1 MTDQVQGYTFQY
13 AYSNEIIQA
22 FVKIVQPVYEI
33 NFDSQTG
40 DLYIGD
46 LNPNNTGTSNLA
58 IGSNALFSNT
68 SGSNNVAIGNDA
80 LYYNTTS
87 NNNTAIGTQALYY
100 DTGEGNIG
108 IGADALRFNTSG
120 NYNSAIGTFALEYNE
135 TGNYNT
141 AIGSLTLQSN
151 TTGSNNIAIGYNSLI
166 NITSGSGNVV
176 IGNMILSNSTTN
188 VNNMIWI
195 GNNQVNYPN
204 IYPLN
209 NGTYENNSLF
219 IAPNVGLIGGIDNN
233 TFDTTTNKIVPSTS
247 SYVIIYG
254 EIATS
259 FGGTA
264 PTSITAG
271 ASPYTFTPS
280 STTNQIVIISGG
292 SVSSIALNGT
302 TTGLTSGTFYC
313 RAGDSLTITYSTAP
327 TILQYNV

>member
-1 MTDQVQGYTFQY
+1 MTDQVQGYTFEY
-13 AYSNEIIQA
+13 AYSNAIIQA
-22 FVKIVQPVYEI
+22 FANIVQPDYEI
-33 NFDSQTG
+33 NFNSQTG

-46 LNPNNTGTSNLA
+46 INPNNTGTSNLA
-58 IGSNALFSNT
+58 VGSNALFSNT
-68 SGSNNVAIGNDA
+68 SASNNVAIGNDA

-87 NNNTAIGTQALYY
+87 NNNTAIGTQALYN

-108 IGADALRFNTSG
+108 IGSNALRFNTTG
-120 NYNSAIGTFALEYNE
+120 NYNSAIGTFALEDNT

-151 TTGSNNIAIGYNSLI
+151 TTGNNNIAIGYNTLL
-166 NITSGSGNVV
+166 NITTGSGNVV
-176 IGNMILSNSTTN
+176 LGNMVLSDSTTN
-188 VNNMIWI
+188 VSNMIWI
-195 GNNQVNYPN
+195 GNNESNYEP

-209 NGTYENNSLF
+209 NGSYGNNELF
-219 IAPNVGLIGGIDNN
+219 IAPNVGLIAGVDNN
-233 TFDTTTNKIVPSTS
+233 TYDSTSSTIVPATS

-254 EIATS
+254 ELATS

-271 ASPYTFTPS
+271 ASPYILTPS

-292 SVSSIALNGT
+292 SVSSITLNDT

-313 RAGDSLTITYSTAP
+313 RAGDSLTITYTTAP